1 MSIDEDDPWR
11 FMLLSSVIWSMMC
24 FYTAYQI
31 CAMKFYKAYYN
42 VQVSVD
48 EFDESELKRAL
59 ETGREEAQQAAVA
72 NLNLAEEEP
81 IFGIKTRTAGNRWYE
96 ANKHSA
102 DIAHYAFVFADVDF
116 LHHMN
121 ENLGYERV
129 NMRIKQTFKMYRDK
143 YHAPPDCVVFR
154 WFGGDEFGV
163 ITPVELA
170 RARLV
175 ALWECFRENGM
186 SITGS
191 AGPLR
196 PQPDLPLH
204 ESKAALGAIQA
215 VQDMKKAGERGQCVW
230 LDDCYNTVLSSAP
243 PISHAETNESLGMR
257 QVSCCC
263 FWVGLLCRMAASTFA
278 NRLC

>member
-1 MSIDEDDPWR
+1 
-11 FMLLSSVIWSMMC
+11 MLLSSVIWSMMC

-191 AGPLR
+191 AVPLR
-196 PQPDLPLH
+196 SQPDLPLH
-204 ESKAALGAIQA
+204 ESKAALDAIQA